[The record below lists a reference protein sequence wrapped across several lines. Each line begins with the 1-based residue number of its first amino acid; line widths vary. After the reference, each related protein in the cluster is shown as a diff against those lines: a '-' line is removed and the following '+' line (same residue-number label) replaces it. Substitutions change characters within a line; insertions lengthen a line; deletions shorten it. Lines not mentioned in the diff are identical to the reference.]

1 LEQLQAVEFTVPLAL
16 GMTLQLRLHVNVELF
31 QTKGATQAHIPSLTV
46 PTVVVLSMRL
56 QLTAQT
62 GKGLGM
68 KE

>member
-1 LEQLQAVEFTVPLAL
+1 
-16 GMTLQLRLHVNVELF
+16 MTPQSRLHVNVELF
-31 QTKGATQAHIPSLTV
+31 QTKGATQVHIPSLTV